1 MAEASWAELEDV
13 LELGGAFEAIDEL
26 KARLVGSQAE
36 RVRRI
41 ETGELQV
48 VGVNCFTETAES
60 PLAPR
65 RRRTGGQSGGSI
77 LRVDPAVESEL
88 RADVEA
94 WRSGARRGRGP
105 AGPRRAE
112 AGGRGIGQHHAGHHR
127 PGPRRRDH
135 R

>member
-1 MAEASWAELEDV
+1 MAELEDV
-13 LELGGAFEAIDEL
+13 LGLGGAFEAIDEL

-48 VGVNCFTETAES
+48 VGVNCFTETADS
-60 PLAPR
+60 PLTP
-65 RRRTGGQSGGSI
+65 SGGGPDEPGRSAIGTI

-94 WRSGARRGRGP
+94 WRASRDAS
-105 AGPRRAE
+105 AIRRA
-112 AGGRGIGQHHAGHHR
+112 
-127 PGPRRRDH
+127 
-135 R
+135 

>member
-1 MAEASWAELEDV
+1 MVIEKKTAEVAEASWAELEDV
-13 LELGGAFEAIDEL
+13 LALGGAFEAIDEL
-26 KARLVGSQAE
+26 KSRLVGSQAE

-60 PLAPR
+60 PLAAGR
-65 RRRTGGQSGGSI
+65 RRGRRSI

-94 WRSGARRGRGP
+94 WRAARDAGGGPARPRRPAARR
-105 AGPRRAE
+105 PRA
-112 AGGRGIGQHHAGHHR
+112 
-127 PGPRRRDH
+127 PTT
-135 R
+135 